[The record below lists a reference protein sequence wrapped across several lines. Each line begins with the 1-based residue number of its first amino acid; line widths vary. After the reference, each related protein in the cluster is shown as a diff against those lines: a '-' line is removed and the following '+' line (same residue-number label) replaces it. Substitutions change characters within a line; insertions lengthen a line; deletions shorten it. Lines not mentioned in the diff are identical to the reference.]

1 MTTVY
6 GAWVPNSTT
15 TARMRLRCDY
25 TVPTPSAGQTSITVT
40 GTVYIE
46 VRYGLSD
53 SNNTFTWGG
62 TLIAAGSSSK
72 NINVA
77 TDGAQSLHTFSQAVT
92 LSSGTQSKSLSFTLR
107 GVEYVGSSNVAQ
119 LNFNVTIPA
128 KVVNPPA
135 APSAFNFA
143 RVSDTRHD
151 ATWSATSTSTAPIDS
166 FEIGRYRKG
175 SGTTDYPIIATVS
188 GSARAWSDTSTIAND
203 VYDWRIRSVNAAGVS
218 AWTYPPNDV
227 WTTPAAAT
235 NVQLVKSGTDVTV
248 SWTINARDATHQD
261 LRIKSSSD
269 GGLTWSAYSWIPG
282 HTAFGPTI
290 NSRVVSGLSG
300 AQIHKIGVVSAV
312 TTPTTLYGYSA
323 DSAALQL
330 LTPPLAPLILGP
342 SGVISTQQAAVFL
355 WDHQPV
361 DSTAQT
367 AAEVRHQPAGGSWT
381 TASVATAET
390 FTRAAGYFSPGVIEY
405 QVRTKG
411 QHATYG
417 PWSSTY
423 SFTVAAPPAVTINTP
438 AGGAAISSNRLTLGI
453 SFSDPQG
460 AAMTGWTADL
470 YQGATLLESRSGIGS
485 TSSIA
490 FNTLLADSTA
500 ISANVRATSGTGLTS
515 AIATWSGT
523 TDFLEPPAPSIT
535 GVWSEE
541 DGVTTLAINNPMGN
555 GTTTSNPVSARIERT
570 IDEGE
575 TWQIVA
581 DGLPINAGLGDD
593 QVSLN
598 TNAWYRVFSISAQGT
613 ETASSVIQ
621 VLTDTKKV
629 VWLNSLD
636 GQTRVK
642 LYYNL
647 SVSWSEPND
656 VVFEDYFGDKYPTE
670 HIGIREHLNITVS
683 AVLMNQES
691 IWALQ
696 QLKKQRFIYR
706 DFDGQTMTVVMD
718 PSGIAR
724 ARGIKVLRPVTLQ
737 LTKVGD

>member
-1 MTTVY
+1 
-6 GAWVPNSTT
+6 
-15 TARMRLRCDY
+15 
-25 TVPTPSAGQTSITVT
+25 
-40 GTVYIE
+40 
-46 VRYGLSD
+46 
-53 SNNTFTWGG
+53 
-62 TLIAAGSSSK
+62 
-72 NINVA
+72 
-77 TDGAQSLHTFSQAVT
+77 
-92 LSSGTQSKSLSFTLR
+92 
-107 GVEYVGSSNVAQ
+107 
-119 LNFNVTIPA
+119 
-128 KVVNPPA
+128 
-135 APSAFNFA
+135 
-143 RVSDTRHD
+143 
-151 ATWSATSTSTAPIDS
+151 
-166 FEIGRYRKG
+166 
-175 SGTTDYPIIATVS
+175 
-188 GSARAWSDTSTIAND
+188 
-203 VYDWRIRSVNAAGVS
+203 
-218 AWTYPPNDV
+218 
-227 WTTPAAAT
+227 
-235 NVQLVKSGTDVTV
+235 
-248 SWTINARDATHQD
+248 
-261 LRIKSSSD
+261 
-269 GGLTWSAYSWIPG
+269 
-282 HTAFGPTI
+282 
-290 NSRVVSGLSG
+290 
-300 AQIHKIGVVSAV
+300 
-312 TTPTTLYGYSA
+312 
-323 DSAALQL
+323 
-330 LTPPLAPLILGP
+330 
-342 SGVISTQQAAVFL
+342 
-355 WDHQPV
+355 
-361 DSTAQT
+361 
-367 AAEVRHQPAGGSWT
+367 
-381 TASVATAET
+381 
-390 FTRAAGYFSPGVIEY
+390 
-405 QVRTKG
+405 
-411 QHATYG
+411 
-417 PWSSTY
+417 
-423 SFTVAAPPAVTINTP
+423 VAAPPAVTINTP